1 MLFVRLFFF
10 TAAHQPPAGL
20 RKENGKMKI
29 RYEFVNGEVTEI
41 EVEDAMGEILLDF
54 DRQEYNSDHRE
65 TRRHVSLD
73 GMEYEGEMFRAG
85 EDTLEE
91 ILRRGTAF
99 RLAEAMGRLSP
110 EQRELLMKVYFEN
123 VRIVKIARAEGVTEA
138 AIRGRLKKIYAKL
151 KKILK

>member
-1 MLFVRLFFF
+1 
-10 TAAHQPPAGL
+10 
-20 RKENGKMKI
+20 MKI

-91 ILRRGTAF
+91 ILRRETAF

>member
-1 MLFVRLFFF
+1 
-10 TAAHQPPAGL
+10 
-20 RKENGKMKI
+20 MKI

-91 ILRRGTAF
+91 ILRRETAF

-110 EQRELLMKVYFEN
+110 EQRELLIKVYFEN
-123 VRIVKIARAEGVTEA
+123 IRIVEIARAEGVTEA

>member
-1 MLFVRLFFF
+1 
-10 TAAHQPPAGL
+10 
-20 RKENGKMKI
+20 MKI

-91 ILRRGTAF
+91 ILRRETAS

-110 EQRELLMKVYFEN
+110 EQRELLIKVYFEN
-123 VRIVKIARAEGVTEA
+123 VRIVEIARTEGVTEA

>member
-1 MLFVRLFFF
+1 
-10 TAAHQPPAGL
+10 
-20 RKENGKMKI
+20 MKI

-91 ILRRGTAF
+91 ILRRETAF

-110 EQRELLMKVYFEN
+110 EQRELLIKVYFEN
-123 VRIVKIARAEGVTEA
+123 IRIVEIARAEGVTEA
-138 AIRGRLKKIYAKL
+138 AIRGRLKKIYMKL
-151 KKILK
+151 KKILN

>member
-1 MLFVRLFFF
+1 
-10 TAAHQPPAGL
+10 
-20 RKENGKMKI
+20 
-29 RYEFVNGEVTEI
+29 
-41 EVEDAMGEILLDF
+41 MGEILLDF

-91 ILRRGTAF
+91 ILRRETAF

-110 EQRELLMKVYFEN
+110 EQRELLIKVYFEN
-123 VRIVKIARAEGVTEA
+123 IRIVEIARAEGVTEA
-138 AIRGRLKKIYAKL
+138 AIRGRLKKIYMKL
-151 KKILK
+151 KKILN

>member
-1 MLFVRLFFF
+1 
-10 TAAHQPPAGL
+10 
-20 RKENGKMKI
+20 MKI

-91 ILRRGTAF
+91 ILRRETAF

-110 EQRELLMKVYFEN
+110 EQRELLIKVYFEN
-123 VRIVKIARAEGVTEA
+123 VRIVEIARAEGVTEA

>member
-1 MLFVRLFFF
+1 
-10 TAAHQPPAGL
+10 
-20 RKENGKMKI
+20 MKI

-73 GMEYEGEMFRAG
+73 GMEYEGEMLRAG

-91 ILRRGTAF
+91 ILRRETAS
-99 RLAEAMGRLSP
+99 RLAEAMGRLYP
-110 EQRELLMKVYFEN
+110 EQRELLIKVYFEN
-123 VRIVKIARAEGVTEA
+123 IRIVEIARAEGVTEA

>member
-91 ILRRGTAF
+91 ILRRETAF